1 MANADLPIPN
11 LFLAALP
18 EDDLNRLRPH
28 LEVMEMPLRKILFE
42 MGQPMPHLYFPD
54 GGMISLLIPLED
66 GALLEVG
73 VVGKE
78 GFAGLAALL
87 GAETAVHTSM
97 VQLPG
102 TGARIKTDIVRQ
114 EMQRSPALLSQVLRY
129 AQALHVQVSQTAV
142 CNVHHTL
149 QERLARWLLMAHDRA
164 ASDTLAL
171 TQEFLSMML
180 GVRRPGVTVAAT
192 ILQQTGAISYTRG
205 RITVLDRKRLEE
217 TSCECYN
224 MVKEQFD
231 QLFGSTQVSQGAGA
245 PPEGH

>member
-1 MANADLPIPN
+1 MANAHLPIPN

-18 EDDLNRLRPH
+18 EDALNRLRPH

-54 GGMISLLIPLED
+54 SGMISLLIPLED
-66 GALLEVG
+66 GALIEVG

-102 TGARIKTDIVRQ
+102 TGARIKTDTVRQ
-114 EMQRSPALLSQVLRY
+114 EMQRSPALLSRVLRY
-129 AQALHVQVSQTAV
+129 AQALQVQVSQTAV
-142 CNVHHTL
+142 CNVHHNL

-164 ASDTLAL
+164 ASDTLPL

-205 RITVLDRKRLEE
+205 RIAVLDRARLEAA
-217 TSCECYN
+217 SCECYG
-224 MVKEQFD
+224 MVQEQFS
-231 QLFGSTQVSQGAGA
+231 QLLGRPQHSCDSL
-245 PPEGH
+245 

>member
-1 MANADLPIPN
+1 
-11 LFLAALP
+11 
-18 EDDLNRLRPH
+18 
-28 LEVMEMPLRKILFE
+28 MPLRKILFE

-66 GALLEVG
+66 GALIEVG

-78 GFAGLAALL
+78 GFAGLAALF

-102 TGARIKTDIVRQ
+102 TGARIKTDTVRQ
-114 EMQRSPALLSQVLRY
+114 EMQRSPALLSRVLRY
-129 AQALHVQVSQTAV
+129 AQALQGQVSQTAV
-142 CNVHHTL
+142 CNVHHNL

-164 ASDTLAL
+164 ASDTLPL

-205 RITVLDRKRLEE
+205 RIAVLDRARLEAA
-217 TSCECYN
+217 SCECYG
-224 MVKEQFD
+224 MVQVQFN
-231 QLFGSTQVSQGAGA
+231 QLLGRPQHSCDSL
-245 PPEGH
+245 

>member
-1 MANADLPIPN
+1 MANAHLPIPN

-18 EDDLNRLRPH
+18 EDALNRLRPH

-114 EMQRSPALLSQVLRY
+114 EMQRSPALLSRVLRY
-129 AQALHVQVSQTAV
+129 AQALQVQVSQTAV
-142 CNVHHTL
+142 CNVHHNL

-164 ASDTLAL
+164 DSEMLPL

-192 ILQQTGAISYTRG
+192 ILQQTGAISYARG
-205 RITVLDRKRLEE
+205 RITVLDRKHLEE

-224 MVKEQFD
+224 MVKAQVD
-231 QLFGSTQVSQGAGA
+231 QLLGSTQVSHCAGA
-245 PPEGH
+245 PPKGH

>member
-87 GAETAVHTSM
+87 GAETAVHRAWSS
-97 VQLPG
+97 
-102 TGARIKTDIVRQ
+102 
-114 EMQRSPALLSQVLRY
+114 SPAPAPALR
-129 AQALHVQVSQTAV
+129 
-142 CNVHHTL
+142 
-149 QERLARWLLMAHDRA
+149 
-164 ASDTLAL
+164 
-171 TQEFLSMML
+171 
-180 GVRRPGVTVAAT
+180 P
-192 ILQQTGAISYTRG
+192 
-205 RITVLDRKRLEE
+205 
-217 TSCECYN
+217 TSCARRC
-224 MVKEQFD
+224 
-231 QLFGSTQVSQGAGA
+231 SAA
-245 PPEGH
+245 PHC